1 MPRKQLNGHFI
12 SLLQQSDNSNKQL
25 PLSTI
30 AWPYP
35 HDGAFSAADSS
46 ILTTLI
52 SLLVP
57 AVSETIDFMLQ
68 RTRF

>member
-12 SLLQQSDNSNKQL
+12 SLLQQSDNSNKQQ

-46 ILTTLI
+46 ILTTLV

-68 RTRF
+68 RTGF

>member
-12 SLLQQSDNSNKQL
+12 SLSQQSDNSNKQL

-30 AWPYP
+30 AWRYP

-46 ILTTLI
+46 ILTTLV

-57 AVSETIDFMLQ
+57 AVSETIDFMSQ
-68 RTRF
+68 RTGF